1 MEKALGQYR
10 KALEFLYT
18 DKATITVIKMVKDPE
33 TKVQKKAPV
42 ILYENISCRLSFSPD
57 VVPSKEG
64 LNYST
69 ERKDKVFVSPEIN
82 VEPGAKI
89 KITRSTGQVFEYD
102 AIGEIKAYPTHNE
115 YPLLGIKVSL

>member
-1 MEKALGQYR
+1 MEKALEQHR
-10 KALEFLYT
+10 KALESLYF
-18 DKATITVIKMVKDPE
+18 DRATITVIEMVKDPD
-33 TKVQKKAPV
+33 TKVQKPKPT
-42 ILYENISCRLSFSPD
+42 ILHENIPCSLSFSPD
-57 VVPSKEG
+57 VVPTKEG

-89 KITRSTGQVFEYD
+89 KIVKSTGQVFEYV
-102 AIGEIKAYPTHNE
+102 IGEIKTYPTHNE

>member
-18 DKATITVIKMVKDPE
+18 DKATITGIKMIKDPD
-33 TKVQKKAPV
+33 TKVQKKIPV
-42 ILYENISCRLSFSPD
+42 SLYENIPCRLSFSPD
-57 VVPSKEG
+57 VVPTKEG

-69 ERKDKVFVSPEIN
+69 ERKDKMFVSPEIS

-89 KITRSTGQVFEYD
+89 KIIKSTGQVFEYV
-102 AIGEIKAYPTHNE
+102 IGEIKAYPTHNE